1 MFCRFCGKDIGND
14 AKFCRHC
21 GKELSSCKP
30 DAPSNS
36 FEKAVRG
43 IAMLLNT
50 DNNTKNTATGV
61 GSSEQNNRFSFSDLA
76 DTCEKPSGR
85 PIDDT
90 DKAYRN
96 VMSAFEV
103 KPSVMT
109 STLPQTPRRKT
120 YSGVERDYSAQ
131 AAARCAAG
139 RIPRNAVSS
148 SVGTPVQTGSRWTC
162 TWSYTIEY

>member
-1 MFCRFCGKDIGND
+1 MFCRFCGKDIGNG

-36 FEKAVRG
+36 FEKAMRG

-50 DNNTKNTATGV
+50 DNNKKNTATGV
-61 GSSEQNNRFSFSDLA
+61 GSSEQNNGFSFSDLA
-76 DTCEKPSGR
+76 DTSKNPSGR

-90 DKAYRN
+90 KAYRN

-109 STLPQTPRRKT
+109 SAMPQTPRRKT

>member
-21 GKELSSCKP
+21 GKELSNRKP

-43 IAMLLNT
+43 IAMILNT
-50 DNNTKNTATGV
+50 DNNTKNTAKGV
-61 GSSEQNNRFSFSDLA
+61 SSSEQNNRFSFPDLA
-76 DTCEKPSGR
+76 DIPESSGGR
-85 PIDDT
+85 PVDDT

-103 KPSVMT
+103 KPSVM
-109 STLPQTPRRKT
+109 SSAQPKTPRRKT